1 MMTGDE
7 EGDVKVRRTSVSSA
21 IGGFALVLGCLL
33 STAAGAAGSSSRTHV
48 PELGTFLASAN
59 VLSEAAMAR
68 QSGTGL
74 PRPPIITDEQG
85 AAPKVQLWDELKIG
99 PLAAPVTSGIT
110 NGGNMGK

>member
-1 MMTGDE
+1 
-7 EGDVKVRRTSVSSA
+7 
-21 IGGFALVLGCLL
+21 
-33 STAAGAAGSSSRTHV
+33 
-48 PELGTFLASAN
+48 
-59 VLSEAAMAR
+59 MAR